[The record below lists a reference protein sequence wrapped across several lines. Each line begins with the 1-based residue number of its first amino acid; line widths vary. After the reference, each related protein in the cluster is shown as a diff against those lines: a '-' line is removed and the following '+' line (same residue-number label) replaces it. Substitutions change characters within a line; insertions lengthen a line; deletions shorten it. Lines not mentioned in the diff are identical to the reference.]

1 MDRERIFNNL
11 IQKTAKNSEEY
22 IKTLVDKIR
31 EIIYISDIQSYAFID
46 GVDIEMTEDEI
57 TEFRMDYIDIN
68 GNYQQDYMLILKL
81 VTALN
86 IILY

>member
-31 EIIYISDIQSYAFID
+31 EIIYISDIQSYASID

-57 TEFRMDYIDIN
+57 TKFRMDYIDIN
-68 GNYQQDYMLILKL
+68 GNYQQ
-81 VTALN
+81 
-86 IILY
+86 